1 MEFKSFMEALKG
13 KQHKIDKNKNGE
25 VDAHDFK
32 LLRKEETE
40 ELEEATVKTQ
50 KYEGGKVMTV
60 HHGASHSYP
69 LHPEHQ
75 EAIRNLKHG
84 EKTSFKDETGA
95 KVNVHRDV
103 QDVHFTSNKTS
114 TKTTV
119 PYSHFSEEVEIEEG
133 NGYDDNRHGF
143 RKPPREDDEY
153 HVPDPVRKPQAP
165 VAPVPDK
172 KYIKGTPENKA
183 LKASRKPINGMPTN
197 TNEEVEQMNEGGI
210 NDLPSR
216 GMFGTDTKGHYG
228 VYRNSGPGDTKLKI
242 VSKHKTIDSASKQVD
257 KLRKKS
263 GKDNH
268 YYGHLSAHQ
277 PEQGKIPKHFHE
289 EVEQIE
295 ERNKQNALM
304 RKNMDASRGARYK
317 LNNPVPDADPK
328 HKTARDHNVAIGR
341 ALRSE
346 AHMTTTKDK
355 SGKLV
360 SFKYEGD
367 WKKSTEKKQGSG
379 KAANLAGQGMQTMAK
394 SQDLA
399 RARKNNMM
407 TDEVEHIHELNDNLH
422 PAGAA
427 LLKHIK
433 PQHHNL
439 YKPHLAKDT
448 FNGSYK
454 DRTDVLTA
462 AKKAGHLEE
471 AKDEQEYGYE
481 GDMAL
486 NQLATL
492 TRCAEMIK
500 EMLKPDTDMPEW
512 VQSKITL
519 ATDYIQ
525 TAADYMHSEMNEGK
539 SVDIDKV
546 NVAGDAPH
554 EEKFETFKKTKRV
567 KESFDDEG
575 NLISNKISYKDF
587 ITEIKLADLPSR
599 KIQGRSYGADYSD
612 PEGADD
618 YDDKKP
624 IKPAAEKRG
633 RGRPAGA
640 KSGARKITGTSK
652 LINK

>member
-32 LLRKEETE
+32 LLRKE

-165 VAPVPDK
+165 VAPVPAR
-172 KYIKGTPENKA
+172 KYIRGTPENKA

-197 TNEEVEQMNEGGI
+197 
-210 NDLPSR
+210 
-216 GMFGTDTKGHYG
+216 
-228 VYRNSGPGDTKLKI
+228 
-242 VSKHKTIDSASKQVD
+242 
-257 KLRKKS
+257 
-263 GKDNH
+263 
-268 YYGHLSAHQ
+268 
-277 PEQGKIPKHFHE
+277 E

-317 LNNPVPDADPK
+317 LNNPVPDASPEQ
-328 HKTARDHNVAIGR
+328 KTAQAHNKAIGR

-399 RARKNNMM
+399 RARKVNMGE
-407 TDEVEHIHELNDNLH
+407 EVDL
-422 PAGAA
+422 G
-427 LLKHIK
+427 
-433 PQHHNL
+433 
-439 YKPHLAKDT
+439 
-448 FNGSYK
+448 
-454 DRTDVLTA
+454 
-462 AKKAGHLEE
+462 E

-539 SVDIDKV
+539 SVDVDKI
-546 NVAGDAPH
+546 NTAGDVPH

-599 KIQGRSYGADYSD
+599 KIQGRSYGANYSD

>member
-1 MEFKSFMEALKG
+1 MEALKG

-25 VDAHDFK
+25 VDAHDFQ

-263 GKDNH
+263 GKDDH

-289 EVEQIE
+289 EFVEEGWDDMVKAAQE
-295 ERNKQNALM
+295 K
-304 RKNMDASRGARYK
+304 
-317 LNNPVPDADPK
+317 V
-328 HKTARDHNVAIGR
+328 
-341 ALRSE
+341 
-346 AHMTTTKDK
+346 K
-355 SGKLV
+355 SGPKP
-360 SFKYEGD
+360 SG
-367 WKKSTEKKQGSG
+367 GSG
-379 KAANLAGQGMQTMAK
+379 KKEGSRYGGSKQKEKPEQDVKEGKDPMMDAGVGSQPNFVTDSAKPMQHAQSLAKKSLAKMRSDMMAK
-394 SQDLA
+394 
-399 RARKNNMM
+399 K
-407 TDEVEHIHELNDNLH
+407 
-422 PAGAA
+422 
-427 LLKHIK
+427 
-433 PQHHNL
+433 
-439 YKPHLAKDT
+439 
-448 FNGSYK
+448 
-454 DRTDVLTA
+454 
-462 AKKAGHLEE
+462 
-471 AKDEQEYGYE
+471 
-481 GDMAL
+481 
-486 NQLATL
+486 
-492 TRCAEMIK
+492 
-500 EMLKPDTDMPEW
+500 
-512 VQSKITL
+512 SK
-519 ATDYIQ
+519 
-525 TAADYMHSEMNEGK
+525 
-539 SVDIDKV
+539 
-546 NVAGDAPH
+546 
-554 EEKFETFKKTKRV
+554 
-567 KESFDDEG
+567 
-575 NLISNKISYKDF
+575 
-587 ITEIKLADLPSR
+587 
-599 KIQGRSYGADYSD
+599 
-612 PEGADD
+612 
-618 YDDKKP
+618 
-624 IKPAAEKRG
+624 
-633 RGRPAGA
+633 
-640 KSGARKITGTSK
+640 
-652 LINK
+652 